1 MMPSPVAP
9 EALRDFIAALFV
21 AYGASRAQA
30 ASVARHMVWCEM
42 VGRQN
47 WGLARVAIHLKRIGV
62 GVLTPQNDVTVETV
76 SASIARI
83 DGGGGFGYHAAERAM
98 EYAIDLALNTGIGIV
113 GVRNSNFF
121 GAGAYYVNMAAEA
134 SMIGF
139 AMSNSVPHVVAYG
152 GLRPVLGTN
161 PFAFGAPR
169 RKGVHLL
176 IDMATSSLAG
186 STVREYIAK
195 GKSLPEGLA
204 IDAAGKSITDP
215 AKVSEGA
222 LLPFGGPKGFGLSLM
237 VEMLA
242 GIITGAGVS
251 KGVASLYK
259 DFARNGDNGHFL
271 LALDVARWMDLDSY
285 HTRFEGLVAAIK
297 ASGDGVLLPGEVRW
311 ENYRKSMAN
320 GVVLEEQ
327 TAETVAGLAA
337 QVKITPPWAPS
348 S

>member
-1 MMPSPVAP
+1 MLRPVAP
-9 EALRDFIAALFV
+9 ETLCDFITALFV
-21 AYGASRAQA
+21 AYGASQAQA

-47 WGLARVAIHLKRIGV
+47 YGLERVAIHLKRIKA
-62 GVLTPQNDVTVETV
+62 GVLTPQHDVTVETI
-76 SASIARI
+76 SPSIALI
-83 DGGGGFGYHAAERAM
+83 DGRGGFGYHAAERAM
-98 EYAIDLALNTGIGIV
+98 EHAIALARDTGIGVV

-139 AMSNSVPHVVAYG
+139 AMSNTFPKVVAYG

-169 RKGVHLL
+169 RNGVHLL

-186 STVREYIAK
+186 STVREHIAK
-195 GKSLPEGLA
+195 GIPLPEGLA
-204 IDAAGKSITDP
+204 IDAAGKPITDP

-237 VEMLA
+237 VEMLT

-251 KGVASLYK
+251 DGVASMYN
-259 DFARNGDNGHFL
+259 DFTRFGDNGHFL
-271 LALDVARWMDLDSY
+271 MALDVAHWMDLDSY
-285 HTRFEGLVAAIK
+285 HARFEGLITAIK
-297 ASGDGVLLPGEVRW
+297 ASGDGVMLPGEARW
-311 ENYRKSMAN
+311 ENYRESMAK
-320 GVVLEEQ
+320 GVVLEEL
-327 TAETVAGLAA
+327 TAETIASLAA
-337 QVKITPPWAPS
+337 QVKLVPPWV
-348 S
+348 